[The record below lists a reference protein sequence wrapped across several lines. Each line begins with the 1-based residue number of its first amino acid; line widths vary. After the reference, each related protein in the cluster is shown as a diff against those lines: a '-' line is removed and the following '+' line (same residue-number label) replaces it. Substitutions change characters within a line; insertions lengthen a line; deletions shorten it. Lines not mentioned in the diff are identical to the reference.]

1 MKKIIT
7 YLLQITLVIALAA
20 CSTATAEVTASET
33 TAQLSAESEAVSVV
47 SDTSA
52 TAASSLLSVKYDSED
67 LNPNTNAADVSYIK
81 LEGDMISY
89 EGDGAGVDG
98 NVVTITSAGVFSIS
112 GTLSD
117 GKIIVDSQYEG
128 TVTLILNGAN
138 ITSSNSAPIFVRNAE
153 KVIITL
159 ADGMQN
165 VVTDGVSYVFDS
177 VDLDEPN
184 AAIFSKDDL
193 TINGNGSLTVNA
205 NFNNGIASKDN
216 LKITGGVITVNA
228 VNDGIKGKNY
238 IAMNNGTVTVNAGA
252 DGLQSNSDED
262 AEKGFV
268 LIEGSTLNITSVMD
282 GIQAETS
289 IAINGGTVSISTG
302 GGSAQSYDSD
312 VSAKGLKANVDI
324 TIAGGMVNID
334 SFDDAINSNVSVTIN
349 GGDTLL
355 SSGDDGIHANSAI
368 TFNGGTV
375 NIIKSYEGI
384 ESTTITVNDGNIHV
398 VTSDDGLNAAG
409 GVDGSSTNGRPGQN
423 GFDAATDAYI
433 YINGGYLYVNSGGDG
448 IDSNGSIAMTAGTA
462 IVSGPTNNGNGSLDY
477 NGTFNMTGGY
487 LLAVGSAGMAQAPSE
502 TSTIYSVMYGFESM
516 QAAGTMVHIE
526 TESGEEILTFMPSKE
541 YQSVVLASPKLAN
554 GETYVVYTGGTSTG
568 TTVDGLYSSGT
579 YSAGTQVASFTTS
592 SIVTSAGVSGGMM
605 GGPGGGGGGPRP

>member
-7 YLLQITLVIALAA
+7 LLLQTTLIIALAA
-20 CSTATAEVTASET
+20 CSTATAETTASDSA
-33 TAQLSAESEAVSVV
+33 AQLSPESEAVNVGTDTGAVV
-47 SDTSA
+47 
-52 TAASSLLSVKYDSED
+52 ASSSLAVKYDSED
-67 LNPNTNAADVSYIK
+67 LNPNTNTADVSYVK
-81 LEGDMISY
+81 LEGDTISY
-89 EGDGAGVDG
+89 EGENVGVDG
-98 NVVTITSAGVFSIS
+98 NVLTITSAGVYDIS
-112 GTLSD
+112 GTLND
-117 GKIIVDSQYEG
+117 GQILVDSQYEG

-153 KVIITL
+153 KIIITL
-159 ADGMQN
+159 ADGTQN
-165 VVTDGVSYVFDS
+165 VVTDGASYVFDS

-238 IAMNNGTVTVNAGA
+238 IAVNNGTITVNAGA
-252 DGLQSNSDED
+252 DGLQSNNDED

-268 LIEGSTLNITSVMD
+268 LIEGGTLNITSVMD

-289 IAINGGTVSISTG
+289 LTINGGTVSIATG
-302 GGSAQSYDSD
+302 GGSTQSYDSD

-324 TIAGGMVNID
+324 TIAGGVVNID

-349 GGDTLL
+349 GGDTLI

-368 TFNGGTV
+368 TFNGGSV
-375 NIIKSYEGI
+375 NITKSYEGI

-398 VTSDDGLNAAG
+398 ATTDDGLNAAG

-423 GFDAATDAYI
+423 GFEAATDAYI

-448 IDSNGSIAMTAGTA
+448 IDSNGSIEMTAGTA
-462 IVSGPTNNGNGSLDY
+462 IVSGPTNNSNGSLDY
-477 NGTFNMTGGY
+477 NGTFNITGGY
-487 LLAVGSAGMAQAPSE
+487 LLAVGSSGMVQAPSE
-502 TSTIYSVMYGFESM
+502 TSTIYSVKYGFESM
-516 QAAGTMVHIE
+516 QAAGTLVHIE
-526 TESGEEILTFMPSKE
+526 TESSEEILTFVASKE
-541 YQSVVLASPKLAN
+541 YQSVLLASPTLAN
-554 GETYVVYTGGTSTG
+554 GSSYVVYTGGTSTG
-568 TTVDGLYSSGT
+568 TAVDGLYSGGT
-579 YSAGTQVASFTTS
+579 YSAGTQVANFTIS

-605 GGPGGGGGGPRP
+605 GGPGGGGGPRP

>member
-7 YLLQITLVIALAA
+7 LLLQATLLIVLAA
-20 CSTATAEVTASET
+20 CSTATAET
-33 TAQLSAESEAVSVV
+33 TVSDSAAQLSAESEAVNV
-47 SDTSA
+47 A
-52 TAASSLLSVKYDSED
+52 TDANAVAASSSLSVKYDSED
-67 LNPNTNAADVSYIK
+67 LNPNTNTADVSYVK
-81 LEGDMISY
+81 LEGDTISY
-89 EGDGAGVDG
+89 EGENAGVDG
-98 NVVTITSAGVFSIS
+98 NVLTITSAGVYDIS
-112 GTLSD
+112 GTLND
-117 GKIIVDSQYEG
+117 GQILVDSQYEG

-153 KVIITL
+153 KIIITL
-159 ADGMQN
+159 ADGTQN
-165 VVTDGVSYVFDS
+165 VVTDGASYVFDS

-238 IAMNNGTVTVNAGA
+238 IAVNNGTITVNAGA
-252 DGLQSNSDED
+252 DGLQSNNDED
-262 AEKGFV
+262 ADKGFV
-268 LIEGSTLNITSVMD
+268 LIEGGTLNITSVMD

-289 IAINGGTVSISTG
+289 LAINGGTVSIATG

-324 TIAGGMVNID
+324 TIAGGVVNID

-349 GGDTLL
+349 GGDTLI

-368 TFNGGTV
+368 TFNGGSM

-398 VTSDDGLNAAG
+398 VTTDDGLNAAG

-423 GFDAATDAYI
+423 GFEAVTNAYI

-448 IDSNGSIAMTAGTA
+448 IDSNGSIEMTAGTA

-487 LLAVGSAGMAQAPSE
+487 LLAVGSSGMVQTPSE
-502 TSTIYSVMYGFESM
+502 TSTIYSVKYGFESM

-526 TESGEEILTFMPSKE
+526 TESGEEILTFVASKE
-541 YQSVVLASPKLAN
+541 YQSVVLASPALAN
-554 GETYVVYTGGTSTG
+554 GSSYVVYTGGASTG
-568 TTVDGLYSSGT
+568 TAVDGLYSGGT
-579 YSAGTQVASFTTS
+579 YSAGTQVANFTIS

-605 GGPGGGGGGPRP
+605 GGPGGGGGPRP